1 MPWGL
6 DVGCWMLDVFF
17 MNLPVQHIAGE
28 PLNDEQ
34 QKYLE
39 GFFAGLAAHG
49 VSFGDVAPTPAADKK
64 ISLDDLIFEER
75 VKHELHPLDAY
86 DQILENAVNNKAPDK
101 EEIFRFKWNGLF
113 FLTPNKEAFMARLRI
128 PGGVLKTFQLREL
141 ASIAKELTSG
151 YVQITTRANFQMRLI
166 QPKDCPEFLHRVQ
179 SVGLHTRGAGAD
191 NIRNLTANPTAGI
204 DPHELIDVLPF
215 CNELAQII
223 INDRSF
229 YDLPRKFNIAF
240 DGGGL
245 IGTVEDTNDIGA
257 KAVWVGTP
265 STVSARSEEKSG
277 HAGTVLGAPE
287 ALSPAASPSSL
298 GGERAG
304 GWGGDVVGQSN
315 AITTSNEPSHPSPS
329 IPHAS
334 EGRGRS
340 VLDAAGNPIAPGVYF
355 RLALGGATGH
365 KAFARDLGVLVK
377 PAELNKVI
385 VALVRV
391 YIANGNRTDR
401 KKARLKHLLETWSLE
416 KYLGEAEKILGCK
429 LLRAPLTEVGQASR
443 LSGSEGVSPSN
454 TNAGETPADQTGGTP
469 VPLPHTHIGVYPQKQ
484 KGLNYIGV
492 AMPVGQITPKQMLRV
507 AEIADLY
514 GSGEIR
520 LTVWQNFIIPNVPDA
535 YVETVKKALKKIG
548 FDTQQ
553 SLLRGGLIACTGNS
567 YCKFAQSNT
576 KAHALELADYL
587 DKRITLDSPVNIHVT
602 GCPNSCAQHYMGDI
616 GLLGV
621 KVKGEDGYHVFI
633 GGGFGVNQAVG
644 RQVFSGVTA
653 NDLKPTLEKM
663 LKGYQRRR
671 EPGETFKKF
680 TTRNDLNTLQA
691 IFTNEE

>member
-1 MPWGL
+1 MSATEIPL
-6 DVGCWMLDVFF
+6 
-17 MNLPVQHIAGE
+17 QHVNGD
-28 PLNDEQ
+28 PLSDEQ
-34 QKYLE
+34 RKYLE
-39 GFFAGLAAHG
+39 GYFSGLAAHG
-49 VSFGDVAPTPAADKK
+49 VTFGDVQAAPAAEKK
-64 ISLDDLIFEER
+64 VSLEDLIFEER
-75 VKHELHPLDAY
+75 VKRELHPLDAY
-86 DQILENAVNNKAPDK
+86 DQIVENAVNNKLPDK

-113 FLTPNKEAFMARLRI
+113 FLSPNKEAFMSRLRI
-128 PGGVLKTFQLREL
+128 PGGLLKTFQLREL
-141 ASIAKELTSG
+141 AAIAKELTSG

-204 DPHELIDVLPF
+204 DPHELIDVMPF
-215 CNELAQII
+215 CRELGQII

-257 KAVWVGTP
+257 KAVKVGD
-265 STVSARSEEKSG
+265 EI
-277 HAGTVLGAPE
+277 L
-287 ALSPAASPSSL
+287 
-298 GGERAG
+298 
-304 GWGGDVVGQSN
+304 
-315 AITTSNEPSHPSPS
+315 
-329 IPHAS
+329 
-334 EGRGRS
+334 
-340 VLDAAGNPIAPGVYF
+340 F
-355 RLALGGATGH
+355 RIALGGATGH

-377 PAELNKVI
+377 PADVNKVI

-391 YIANGNRTDR
+391 YIANGNRGDR

-416 KYLGEAEKILGCK
+416 KYLGETEKILGYK
-429 LLRAPLTEVGQASR
+429 LAKAPADLKVEY
-443 LSGSEGVSPSN
+443 
-454 TNAGETPADQTGGTP
+454 GETKF
-469 VPLPHTHIGVYPQKQ
+469 PHTHIGVYPQKQ

-520 LTVWQNFIIPNVPDA
+520 LTVWQNFIIPSVPDA
-535 YVETVKKALKKIG
+535 YVETVKKALRKIG

-553 SLLRGGLIACTGNS
+553 SLLRGGIIACTGNS

-576 KAHALELADYL
+576 KGHAAALGDYL
-587 DKRITLDSPVNIHVT
+587 DKRLTLDTPVNIHLT

-621 KVKGEDGYHVFI
+621 KVRGEDGYHVFV
-633 GGGFGVNQAVG
+633 GGGFGANQAVG
-644 RQVFSGVTA
+644 RQLFSGVTA
-653 NDLKPTLEKM
+653 TSLNETLEQM
-663 LKGYQRRR
+663 LKNYLKHRQ
-671 EPGETFKKF
+671 PGENFRLF
-680 TTRNDLNTLQA
+680 TARHELGKLQ
-691 IFTNEE
+691 ELLGES

>member
-1 MPWGL
+1 MVSSNMEIPIQ
-6 DVGCWMLDVFF
+6 
-17 MNLPVQHIAGE
+17 NIAGE

-34 QKYLE
+34 RKYLE

-49 VSFGDVAPTPAADKK
+49 VSFGDVTPAPATEKK
-64 ISLDDLIFEER
+64 VSLDELIFEER
-75 VKHELHPLDAY
+75 VKRELHPLDAY
-86 DQILENAVNNKAPDK
+86 DQILGNALTNKAPDK
-101 EEIFRFKWNGLF
+101 EDIFRFKWNGLF

-141 ASIAKELTSG
+141 ANIAKELTSG

-166 QPKDCPEFLHRVQ
+166 QPKDCPEVLRRVQ

-215 CNELAQII
+215 CRELAQII

-257 KAVWVGTP
+257 KAVKV
-265 STVSARSEEKSG
+265 
-277 HAGTVLGAPE
+277 
-287 ALSPAASPSSL
+287 
-298 GGERAG
+298 GGE
-304 GWGGDVVGQSN
+304 
-315 AITTSNEPSHPSPS
+315 IF
-329 IPHAS
+329 
-334 EGRGRS
+334 
-340 VLDAAGNPIAPGVYF
+340 F
-355 RLALGGATGH
+355 RIALGGATGH
-365 KAFARDLGVLVK
+365 KAFARDFSVLVK

-385 VALVRV
+385 VAILRV
-391 YIANGNRTDR
+391 YIANGNRNDR
-401 KKARLKHLLETWSLE
+401 KKARLKHLLEIWSLE
-416 KYLGEAEKILGCK
+416 KYLGETEKILGYK
-429 LLRAPLTEVGQASR
+429 LQRAP
-443 LSGSEGVSPSN
+443 
-454 TNAGETPADQTGGTP
+454 ADLKLDYGDSK
-469 VPLPHTHIGVYPQKQ
+469 LPHSHIGIFAQRQ
-484 KGLNYIGV
+484 NGLNYVGV
-492 AMPVGQITPKQMLRV
+492 SMPVGQITPKQMIRV

-535 YVETVKKALKKIG
+535 YVETVKKALRKIG

-553 SLLRGGLIACTGNS
+553 SLLRGGIIACTGNS
-567 YCKFAQSNT
+567 YCKYAQSNT
-576 KAHALELADYL
+576 KGHALELADYL
-587 DKRITLDSPVNIHVT
+587 DKRIALDAPINIHLT

-633 GGGFGVNQAVG
+633 GGGFGANQAVG
-644 RQVFSGVTA
+644 RQIFSSITA

-663 LKGYQRRR
+663 LRGYLRRR
-671 EPGETFKKF
+671 EPGETFQKF
-680 TTRNDLNTLQA
+680 TARNDLNTLQA